1 MLQFADLTVRLSGHT
16 ILDRVSAALPPNSRV
31 GLVGRNGAGKSTLM
45 RTLMGETEPDTG
57 SVLVPTGTSIGY
69 LEQEA
74 PAGQG
79 SALDTVLA
87 ADRERARLMRDAEAA
102 TDPQLL
108 AEIHERL
115 FAIDGQA
122 APARAARI
130 LAGLGFDEAMQRQPM
145 DSLSGGWRMRV
156 ALAGLLFSDPDVLLL
171 DEPSNHLDLEATLW
185 LEDFLKSCR
194 ATMLI
199 VSHERDLLNHVADH
213 ILHLDHGTVTLYR
226 GDYDS
231 FERQRRER
239 NVHAAAWRERQ
250 LAERERLQS
259 FVDRWRVKSHTA
271 SQAQSRMK
279 ALARMEPIT
288 ARLEDP
294 TLTFD
299 FPDAEH
305 LKSPL
310 IAVDNAAVGYAPGAP
325 VLRRLNLRIDPE
337 DRIALLG
344 RNGNGKTTLAR
355 LLAGQLAPEEG
366 TITAPAKMRV
376 GYFTQ
381 YQVEELDHEATPL
394 DHMARLLPDA
404 PPKVVRAHLG
414 RFGFSG
420 DKATIRIG
428 LLSGGERA
436 RLALALITR
445 DAPHLLIL
453 DEPTN
458 HLDVET
464 REALVQALAAF
475 TGAVIIVSHDRHML
489 QATADRLVLVEAGTA
504 KPFDGTLDDYTAHVL
519 GQGKTAG
526 PQVAKSDHDRKS
538 RRRAA
543 AELRQSQSE
552 LRKRLQQT
560 EKLIASLETRC
571 RELDKAMFEPAS
583 ASPPYA
589 GKPMGELLQLRA
601 KLAAQLQD
609 AEAQWVL
616 DCEAIEGGEVV

>member
-1 MLQFADLTVRLSGHT
+1 MIQFADLTVRLGGHM
-16 ILDRVSAALPPNSRV
+16 ILDRASAALPPGSRV

-45 RTLMGETEPDTG
+45 RTLMGEIEPDSG
-57 SVLVPTGTSIGY
+57 SILVPTNTCVGY
-69 LEQEA
+69 LEQDA
-74 PAGQG
+74 LAGNG
-79 SALDTVLA
+79 SALETVLA
-87 ADRERARLMRDAEAA
+87 ADRERARLMRDAD
-102 TDPQLL
+102 TTSDPQVL
-108 AEIHERL
+108 AEIQERL
-115 FAIDGQA
+115 LAIGGQS
-122 APARAARI
+122 APSRAARI
-130 LAGLGFDEAMQRQPM
+130 LAGLGFDQASQSQPL

-185 LEDFLKSCR
+185 LEDFLRSCR

-199 VSHERDLLNHVADH
+199 VSHERDLLNRVADH

-226 GDYDS
+226 GNYDS
-231 FERQRRER
+231 FEKQRAER
-239 NVHAAAWRERQ
+239 DIHVAAWRDRQ
-250 LAERERLQS
+250 LAERVRLQS

-279 ALARMEPIT
+279 ALARMEPIV
-288 ARLEDP
+288 AQLEDP

-299 FPDAEH
+299 FPDSEH

-310 IAVDNAAVGYAPGAP
+310 IAVDNAAVGYVPGNP

-355 LLAGQLAPEEG
+355 LLAGQLDPVEG
-366 TITAPAKMRV
+366 TITAPSKMRV

-381 YQVEELDHEATPL
+381 YQVEELDHDATPL

-420 DKATIRIG
+420 DKATIRID

-458 HLDVET
+458 HLDVDT

-475 TGAVIIVSHDRHML
+475 TGAVIIVSHDRHVL

-504 KPFDGTLDDYTAHVL
+504 KPFDGTLDDYTALVL
-519 GQGKTAG
+519 GSGKTER
-526 PQVAKSDHDRKS
+526 PQVAQSASDRKG

-543 AELRQSQSE
+543 ADLRQRQGE
-552 LRKRLQQT
+552 LRKRIQQT
-560 EKLIASLETRC
+560 EKLIARLESRC
-571 RELDKAMFEPAS
+571 REIDRTMFVPA
-583 ASPPYA
+583 AADPPYA

-601 KLAAQLQD
+601 NFAAQIKD
-609 AEAQWVL
+609 AEAQWLL
-616 DCEAIEGGEVV
+616 DCEAIESGEAM

>member
-1 MLQFADLTVRLSGHT
+1 
-16 ILDRVSAALPPNSRV
+16 V
-31 GLVGRNGAGKSTLM
+31 GLIGRNGAGKSTLM
-45 RTLMGETEPDTG
+45 RTLMGEIEPDSG
-57 SVLVPTGTSIGY
+57 SILVPNGICVGY
-69 LEQEA
+69 LEQET

-79 SALDTVLA
+79 SALDMVLA
-87 ADRERARLMRDAEAA
+87 ADHERARLMRDAEAS

-108 AEIHERL
+108 GEIHERL

-130 LAGLGFDEAMQRQPM
+130 LAGLGFDEAMQAQPLN
-145 DSLSGGWRMRV
+145 SLSGGWRMRV

-185 LEDFLKSCR
+185 LENFLKSCR

-199 VSHERDLLNHVADH
+199 VSHERDLLNRVADH
-213 ILHLDHGTVTLYR
+213 ILHLDHGSLTLYR

-239 NVHAAAWRERQ
+239 EVHAAAWRDRQ
-250 LAERERLQS
+250 LAERARLQS

-279 ALARMEPIT
+279 ALARMEPIA
-288 ARLEDP
+288 ARLDDP

-299 FPDAEH
+299 FPDADH

-310 IAVDNAAVGYAPGAP
+310 ITVDNASVGYVPGAP

-355 LLAGQLAPEEG
+355 MLAGQLEPEEG
-366 TITAPAKMRV
+366 MITAPAKMRV

-394 DHMARLLPDA
+394 DHMARLMPGA

-436 RLALALITR
+436 RLALALVTR
-445 DAPHLLIL
+445 DAPHVLIL

-458 HLDVET
+458 HLDVDT

-489 QATADRLVLVEAGTA
+489 QATADRLILVEAGTA
-504 KPFDGTLDDYTAHVL
+504 RPFDGTLDDYTALIL
-519 GQGKTAG
+519 GQDKTVR
-526 PQVAKSDHDRKS
+526 PQVAKLDQDRKS
-538 RRRAA
+538 RRREAA
-543 AELRQSQSE
+543 VLRQSQSD
-552 LRKRLQQT
+552 LRKRLRQT
-560 EKLIASLETRC
+560 EKLIGSLEARC
-571 RELDKAMFEPAS
+571 RELDQAMFEPAS
-583 ASPPYA
+583 AGPLYL
-589 GKPMGELLQLRA
+589 GKPMGELLQMRA
-601 KLAAQLQD
+601 RFTAQLKD
-609 AEAQWVL
+609 AEAQWLL
-616 DCEAIEGGEVV
+616 DCEAMESDEII